1 MPRLWLLTCLGL
13 IIALSVVS
21 IFVGVIALSPLDLFQ
36 DPEALQL
43 LAVSRLPR
51 TAAAVLTGCSM
62 AVSGQ
67 IMQILVR
74 NKFVEPISAGTGQ
87 AAALGI
93 LLSVLLFPAAGLAIK
108 MSLAAATALLGTM
121 GFLALVQRLPP
132 TEPLLVPLVG
142 LVYGGILGAVMVFI
156 AYQADLLQYVDVW
169 MLGEFSGVMRGRYEL
184 LWIAGIAAF
193 VSYLIADQF
202 AVLGLGRDMSLSL
215 GLNHRQVMALGLLCV
230 SVVSAL
236 TVVTVGMLPFI
247 GLVVPNLIS
256 RRLGDNL
263 RVTLPVTALLGGVF
277 VLACDILARVIRHPY
292 EVPVGTV
299 FGVLGT
305 LAFLW
310 LIYARPRHA

>member
-1 MPRLWLLTCLGL
+1 
-13 IIALSVVS
+13 
-21 IFVGVIALSPLDLFQ
+21 
-36 DPEALQL
+36 
-43 LAVSRLPR
+43 
-51 TAAAVLTGCSM
+51 
-62 AVSGQ
+62 
-67 IMQILVR
+67 
-74 NKFVEPISAGTGQ
+74 
-87 AAALGI
+87 
-93 LLSVLLFPAAGLAIK
+93 
-108 MSLAAATALLGTM
+108 M

-184 LWIAGIAAF
+184 LWIAGIAAL

-202 AVLGLGRDMSLSL
+202 AILGLGRDMSLSL

-305 LAFLW
+305 VAFLW

>member
-67 IMQILVR
+67 IMQVLVR

-93 LLSVLLFPAAGLAIK
+93 LLSVLLFPAAGLEIK

-142 LVYGGILGAVMVFI
+142 LVYGGILGAVRVFI

-184 LWIAGIAAF
+184 LWIAGIAAL

-202 AVLGLGRDMSLSL
+202 AILGLGRDMSLSL

-292 EVPVGTV
+292 EMPVGTV

-305 LAFLW
+305 VAFLW

>member
-1 MPRLWLLTCLGL
+1 MPRLWLLISIGL
-13 IIALSVVS
+13 ILILSLIS
-21 IFVGVIALSPLDLFQ
+21 LFVGVIDLSLATLFR

-43 LAVSRLPR
+43 MAISRWPR
-51 TAAAVLTGCSM
+51 TASALLTGCSM

-93 LLSVLLFPAAGLAIK
+93 LVAVLLFPAAGLALK
-108 MSLAAATALLGTM
+108 MSLAAATALLGTL
-121 GFLALVQRLPP
+121 GFLALVRHLPP

-142 LVYGGILGAVMVFI
+142 LVYGGILGALVIFI
-156 AYQADLLQYVDVW
+156 AFQFDLIQYIDVW

-184 LWIAGIAAF
+184 LWLAGMAAL
-193 VSYLIADQF
+193 VSYFIADQF
-202 AVLGLGRDMSLSL
+202 AILGLGRDISLSL
-215 GLNHRQVMALGLLCV
+215 GLNHRQVLAAGLVCV

-247 GLVVPNLIS
+247 GLVIPNLVS
-256 RRLGDNL
+256 RHLGDNL
-263 RVTLPVTALLGGVF
+263 RTTLPITALLGGVF
-277 VLACDILARVIRHPY
+277 VLGCDILARVLRHPY
-292 EVPVGTV
+292 EIPVGTI

-305 LAFLW
+305 FAFLW

>member
-21 IFVGVIALSPLDLFQ
+21 IFVGVIALSPLDLFR

-184 LWIAGIAAF
+184 LWIAGIAAL

-202 AVLGLGRDMSLSL
+202 AILGLGRDMSLSL

-305 LAFLW
+305 VAFLW

>member
-13 IIALSVVS
+13 ILGLSVVS
-21 IFVGVIALSPLDLFQ
+21 VFVGVIELSPLALFL
-36 DPEALQL
+36 DPEALHL

-108 MSLAAATALLGTM
+108 MSLAATTALLGTL

-310 LIYARPRHA
+310 LVYARPRHA

>member
-184 LWIAGIAAF
+184 LWIAGIAAL

-202 AVLGLGRDMSLSL
+202 AILGLGRDMSLSL

>member
-184 LWIAGIAAF
+184 LWIAGIAAL

-202 AVLGLGRDMSLSL
+202 AILGLGRDMSLSL

-305 LAFLW
+305 VAFLW

>member
-21 IFVGVIALSPLDLFQ
+21 IFVGVIALSPLDLFR

-184 LWIAGIAAF
+184 LWIAGIAAL

-202 AVLGLGRDMSLSL
+202 AILGLGRDMSLSL

-277 VLACDILARVIRHPY
+277 VLACDILARVIRYPY

-305 LAFLW
+305 VAFLW

>member
-1 MPRLWLLTCLGL
+1 MPHLWLLICLCL
-13 IIALSVVS
+13 ILLLSMLSV
-21 IFVGVIALSPLDLFQ
+21 FVGVIDLTPVALFR

-93 LLSVLLFPAAGLAIK
+93 LLSVLLFPAAGLAVK
-108 MSLAAATALLGTM
+108 MSLAAVTALLGTL

-132 TEPLLVPLVG
+132 AEPLLVPLVG

-156 AYQADLLQYVDVW
+156 AYQADLIQYIDVW

-184 LWIAGIAAF
+184 LWLAGIAAF

-202 AVLGLGRDMSLSL
+202 AILGLGRDMSLSL
-215 GLNHRQVMALGLLCV
+215 GLNHRQVMTMGLLCV

-236 TVVTVGMLPFI
+236 TVVTVGMLPFV
-247 GLVVPNLIS
+247 GLIIPNLIS
-256 RRLGDNL
+256 RQLGDNL

-277 VLACDILARVIRHPY
+277 VLGCDILARVVRHPY
-292 EVPVGTV
+292 EVPVGTI
-299 FGVLGT
+299 FGVLGA

-310 LIYARPRHA
+310 LIYARPRNA

>member
-67 IMQILVR
+67 IMQVLVR

-93 LLSVLLFPAAGLAIK
+93 LLSVLLFPAAGLEIK

-132 TEPLLVPLVG
+132 DRAPVGATGWVG
-142 LVYGGILGAVMVFI
+142 LWRY
-156 AYQADLLQYVDVW
+156 
-169 MLGEFSGVMRGRYEL
+169 SG
-184 LWIAGIAAF
+184 
-193 VSYLIADQF
+193 
-202 AVLGLGRDMSLSL
+202 GRDGVYRLS
-215 GLNHRQVMALGLLCV
+215 
-230 SVVSAL
+230 
-236 TVVTVGMLPFI
+236 
-247 GLVVPNLIS
+247 
-256 RRLGDNL
+256 
-263 RVTLPVTALLGGVF
+263 GGF
-277 VLACDILARVIRHPY
+277 ASIC
-292 EVPVGTV
+292 
-299 FGVLGT
+299 
-305 LAFLW
+305 
-310 LIYARPRHA
+310 

>member
-132 TEPLLVPLVG
+132 TEPLVVPLVG

-202 AVLGLGRDMSLSL
+202 AILGLGRDMSLSL

-305 LAFLW
+305 VAFLW

>member
-108 MSLAAATALLGTM
+108 MSLAAAMALLGTM

-202 AVLGLGRDMSLSL
+202 AILGLGRDMSLSL

-305 LAFLW
+305 VAFLW

>member
-21 IFVGVIALSPLDLFQ
+21 IFVGMIALSPLDLFQ

-184 LWIAGIAAF
+184 LWIAGIAAL

-202 AVLGLGRDMSLSL
+202 AILGLGRDMSLSL

-305 LAFLW
+305 VAFLW

>member
-93 LLSVLLFPAAGLAIK
+93 LLAVLLFPAAGLAIK

-184 LWIAGIAAF
+184 LWIAGIAAL

-202 AVLGLGRDMSLSL
+202 AILGLGRDMSLSL

-305 LAFLW
+305 VAFLW

>member
-1 MPRLWLLTCLGL
+1 MPRLWLLSTVGMIL
-13 IIALSVVS
+13 ILSLVS
-21 IFVGVIALSPLDLFQ
+21 VFVGVIDLSLAGILR

-51 TAAAVLTGCSM
+51 TAAALLTGCSM

-87 AAALGI
+87 AAALGL
-93 LLSVLLFPAAGLAIK
+93 LLSVLLFPAAGLAVK
-108 MSLAAATALLGTM
+108 MSLAAGTALLGTL
-121 GFLALVQRLPP
+121 GFLALVRRLPP

-156 AYQADLLQYVDVW
+156 AFQADLIQYVEVW

-184 LWIAGIAAF
+184 LWLAGIAAF
-193 VSYLIADQF
+193 ISYLIADQF
-202 AVLGLGRDMSLSL
+202 AILGLGRDISLSL
-215 GLNHRQVMALGLLCV
+215 GLNHRQVMAAGLLCV

-247 GLVVPNLIS
+247 GLVIPNLVS

-263 RVTLPVTALLGGVF
+263 RATLPITALLGGVF
-277 VLACDILARVIRHPY
+277 VLGCDILARMLRHPF
-292 EVPVGTV
+292 EVPVGTI
-299 FGVLGT
+299 FGVLGSI
-305 LAFLW
+305 AFLW
-310 LIYARPRHA
+310 LIYTRPRNA

>member
-1 MPRLWLLTCLGL
+1 MPRLWLLISIGL
-13 IIALSVVS
+13 ILILSLIS
-21 IFVGVIALSPLDLFQ
+21 LFVGVIDLSLAALFS

-43 LAVSRLPR
+43 IVVSRWPR
-51 TAAAVLTGCSM
+51 TAAALLTGCSM

-93 LLSVLLFPAAGLAIK
+93 LVAVLLFPAAGLALK
-108 MSLAAATALLGTM
+108 MSLAAATALLGTL
-121 GFLALVQRLPP
+121 GLLALVRHLPP

-142 LVYGGILGAVMVFI
+142 MVYGGILGALVIFI
-156 AYQADLLQYVDVW
+156 AFQFDLIQYIDVW

-184 LWIAGIAAF
+184 LWLAGIAAL
-193 VSYLIADQF
+193 VSYFIADQF
-202 AVLGLGRDMSLSL
+202 AILGLGRDISLSL
-215 GLNHRQVMALGLLCV
+215 GLNHRQVLAAGLVCV

-247 GLVVPNLIS
+247 GLVIPNLVS
-256 RRLGDNL
+256 RHLGDNL
-263 RVTLPVTALLGGVF
+263 RTTLPITALLGGVF
-277 VLACDILARVIRHPY
+277 VLGCDILARVLRHPY
-292 EVPVGTV
+292 EIPVGTI

-305 LAFLW
+305 FAFLW

>member
-1 MPRLWLLTCLGL
+1 
-13 IIALSVVS
+13 
-21 IFVGVIALSPLDLFQ
+21 
-36 DPEALQL
+36 
-43 LAVSRLPR
+43 
-51 TAAAVLTGCSM
+51 
-62 AVSGQ
+62 
-67 IMQILVR
+67 
-74 NKFVEPISAGTGQ
+74 
-87 AAALGI
+87 
-93 LLSVLLFPAAGLAIK
+93 
-108 MSLAAATALLGTM
+108 
-121 GFLALVQRLPP
+121 
-132 TEPLLVPLVG
+132 
-142 LVYGGILGAVMVFI
+142 
-156 AYQADLLQYVDVW
+156 
-169 MLGEFSGVMRGRYEL
+169 
-184 LWIAGIAAF
+184 
-193 VSYLIADQF
+193 
-202 AVLGLGRDMSLSL
+202 MSLSL

-305 LAFLW
+305 VAFLW

>member
-1 MPRLWLLTCLGL
+1 MPRLWLLICLCL
-13 IIALSVVS
+13 ILLLSVLS
-21 IFVGVIALSPLDLFQ
+21 IFVGVIDLSPAALLR

-93 LLSVLLFPAAGLAIK
+93 LLSVLLFPAAGLAVK
-108 MSLAAATALLGTM
+108 MSLAAVTALLGTL

-156 AYQADLLQYVDVW
+156 AYQADLIQYIDVW

-184 LWIAGIAAF
+184 LWLAGVAAF

-202 AVLGLGRDMSLSL
+202 AILGLGRDMSLSL

-247 GLVVPNLIS
+247 GLVIPNLVS

-263 RVTLPVTALLGGVF
+263 RVTLPITALLGGVF
-277 VLACDILARVIRHPY
+277 VLGCDILARVVRYPY
-292 EVPVGTV
+292 EVPVGTI

-310 LIYARPRHA
+310 LIYARPRNA

>member
-13 IIALSVVS
+13 LIALSVVS
-21 IFVGVIALSPLDLFQ
+21 IFVGVIALSPLDLFR

-184 LWIAGIAAF
+184 LWIAGIAAL

-202 AVLGLGRDMSLSL
+202 AILGLGRDMSLSL

-305 LAFLW
+305 VAFLW

>member
-1 MPRLWLLTCLGL
+1 MPRLWLLSTVGM
-13 IIALSVVS
+13 IHILSLVS
-21 IFVGVIALSPLDLFQ
+21 VFVGVIDLSWAGILR

-51 TAAAVLTGCSM
+51 TAAALLTGCSM

-87 AAALGI
+87 AAALG
-93 LLSVLLFPAAGLAIK
+93 LLLAVLLFPAAGLAVK
-108 MSLAAATALLGTM
+108 MSLAAGTALLGTL
-121 GFLALVQRLPP
+121 GFLMLVRRLPP

-142 LVYGGILGAVMVFI
+142 LVYGGILGAAMVFI
-156 AYQADLLQYVDVW
+156 AFQADLIQYVEVW

-184 LWIAGIAAF
+184 LWLAGAAAF
-193 VSYLIADQF
+193 ISYLIADQF
-202 AVLGLGRDMSLSL
+202 AILGLGRDISLSL
-215 GLNHRQVMALGLLCV
+215 GLNHRQVMAAGLLCV

-247 GLVVPNLIS
+247 GLVIPNLVS

-263 RVTLPVTALLGGVF
+263 RATLPITALLGGVF
-277 VLACDILARVIRHPY
+277 VLGCDILARMLRHPF
-292 EVPVGTV
+292 EVPVGTI
-299 FGVLGT
+299 FGVLGS

-310 LIYARPRHA
+310 LIYTRPGNA

>member
-184 LWIAGIAAF
+184 LWIAGIAALA
-193 VSYLIADQF
+193 SYLIADQF
-202 AVLGLGRDMSLSL
+202 AILGLGRDMSLSL

-305 LAFLW
+305 VAFLW
-310 LIYARPRHA
+310 LIYVRPRHA

>member
-1 MPRLWLLTCLGL
+1 MSRLWLLSCVGL
-13 IIALSVVS
+13 ILILSLVS
-21 IFVGVIALSPLDLFQ
+21 VFVGVIDLSPAALLR

-51 TAAAVLTGCSM
+51 TAAALLTGCSM

-67 IMQILVR
+67 ILQILVR

-93 LLSVLLFPAAGLAIK
+93 LLSVLLFPAAGLAVK
-108 MSLAAATALLGTM
+108 MSLSAGAALLGTL
-121 GFLALVQRLPP
+121 GFIALVRRLPP

-156 AYQADLLQYVDVW
+156 AFQADLIQYVDVW
-169 MLGEFSGVMRGRYEL
+169 ILGEFSGVMRGRYEL
-184 LWIAGIAAF
+184 LWLAGITAF
-193 VSYLIADQF
+193 ISYLIADQF
-202 AVLGLGRDMSLSL
+202 AILGLGRDISLSL
-215 GLNHRQVMALGLLCV
+215 GLNHRQVMAAGLLCV

-236 TVVTVGMLPFI
+236 TVVTVGMLPFV
-247 GLVVPNLIS
+247 GLIIPNLVS

-263 RVTLPVTALLGGVF
+263 RATLPITALLGGVF
-277 VLACDILARVIRHPY
+277 VLGCDIIARVLRHPY
-292 EVPVGTV
+292 EVPVGTI

-305 LAFLW
+305 FAFLW
-310 LIYARPRHA
+310 LIYARPRNA

>member
-1 MPRLWLLTCLGL
+1 M
-13 IIALSVVS
+13 ALSVVS
-21 IFVGVIALSPLDLFQ
+21 IFVGVIALSPLDLFR

-184 LWIAGIAAF
+184 LWIAGIAAL

-202 AVLGLGRDMSLSL
+202 AILGLGRDMSLSL

-305 LAFLW
+305 VAFLW

>member
-1 MPRLWLLTCLGL
+1 MPHLWLLICLGSIL
-13 IIALSVVS
+13 LLSVLS
-21 IFVGVIALSPLDLFQ
+21 IFVGVIDLTPMALLR

-43 LAVSRLPR
+43 LVVSRLPR

-93 LLSVLLFPAAGLAIK
+93 LLSVLLFPAAGLAVK
-108 MSLAAATALLGTM
+108 MSLAAVTALLGTL

-156 AYQADLLQYVDVW
+156 AYQADLIQYIDVW

-184 LWIAGIAAF
+184 LWLAGIAAF

-202 AVLGLGRDMSLSL
+202 AILGLGRDMSLSL
-215 GLNHRQVMALGLLCV
+215 GLNHRQVMAMGLLCV
-230 SVVSAL
+230 SLVSAL
-236 TVVTVGMLPFI
+236 TVVTVGMLPFV
-247 GLVVPNLIS
+247 GLIIPNLIS
-256 RRLGDNL
+256 RHLGDNL

-277 VLACDILARVIRHPY
+277 VLGCDILARVVRHPY
-292 EVPVGTV
+292 EVPVGTI

>member
-184 LWIAGIAAF
+184 LWIAGIAAL

-202 AVLGLGRDMSLSL
+202 AILGLGRDMSLSL

-277 VLACDILARVIRHPY
+277 VLACDILARVIRYPY

-305 LAFLW
+305 VAFLW

>member
-1 MPRLWLLTCLGL
+1 MTRLWLLICLGL
-13 IIALSVVS
+13 ILLLSLIS
-21 IFVGVIALSPLDLFQ
+21 LFTGVIELSPGALLQ

-93 LLSVLLFPAAGLAIK
+93 LISVLVFPAAGLAVK
-108 MSLAAATALLGTM
+108 MALAAGTALLGTL
-121 GFLALVQRLPP
+121 GFVALVQRLPP
-132 TEPLLVPLVG
+132 TQPLLVPLVG

-156 AYQADLLQYVDVW
+156 AYQADLVQYVDIW

-184 LWIAGIAAF
+184 LWLAGIAAF
-193 VSYLIADQF
+193 GSYLIADQF
-202 AVLGLGRDMSLSL
+202 AILGLGRDLSLSL
-215 GLNHRQVMALGLLCV
+215 GLNHRQVMAMGLICV
-230 SVVSAL
+230 SLVSAL
-236 TVVTVGMLPFI
+236 TVVTVGMLPFV
-247 GLVVPNLIS
+247 GLVIPNLVS

-263 RVTLPVTALLGGVF
+263 RATLPVTALLGGVF
-277 VLACDILARVIRHPY
+277 VLGCDILARIVRHPY
-292 EVPVGTV
+292 EVPVGTI

>member
-1 MPRLWLLTCLGL
+1 MPHLWLLICLGSIL
-13 IIALSVVS
+13 LLSVLS
-21 IFVGVIALSPLDLFQ
+21 IFVGVIDLTPMALLR

-43 LAVSRLPR
+43 LAISRLPR

-93 LLSVLLFPAAGLAIK
+93 LLSVLLFPAAGLAVK
-108 MSLAAATALLGTM
+108 MGLAAVTALLGTL

-156 AYQADLLQYVDVW
+156 AYQADLIQYIDVW

-184 LWIAGIAAF
+184 LWLAGIAAF

-202 AVLGLGRDMSLSL
+202 AILGLGRDMSLSL
-215 GLNHRQVMALGLLCV
+215 GLNHRQVMAMGLLCV

-236 TVVTVGMLPFI
+236 TVVTVGMLPFV
-247 GLVVPNLIS
+247 GLIIPNLIS
-256 RRLGDNL
+256 RQLGDNL

-277 VLACDILARVIRHPY
+277 VLGCDILARVVRHPY
-292 EVPVGTV
+292 EVPVGTI

-310 LIYARPRHA
+310 LIYARPRNA